1 MSRRRLPLV
10 PANHTA
16 AGPAPRQPARPL
28 VAARP
33 PRVLLI
39 AHNHPSL
46 HPGGTEI
53 FAHELFG
60 GLKAA
65 GAECLFLACTN
76 DTHRAPRPGT
86 GFQTLGRSADEVLL
100 WAGHFDHFH
109 QSQIDLHGLVPD
121 LSNLLRAFR
130 PDVVHV
136 HHTLLLGV
144 EMLFLIRRVC
154 PDAKI
159 VYTLHDYYPICAND
173 GQMVTPPRGEGG
185 ARALCSKA
193 SPDACHRC
201 FPDRPADQ
209 FLLREKH
216 IKAMFGLVDRFLA
229 PSRFLRD
236 RYVAWGLDPARIEV
250 MANSRPSVEPA
261 PARDLAPGAVRDAFA
276 YFGNLNPF
284 KGVTV
289 ALDAVARMAWQGLSP
304 SLAVHGGSLY
314 QAPEFRQRVA
324 DGFEATRGLASAH
337 GPYRPQEMPA
347 LMAAADWVVM
357 PSIWWENAPLV
368 IQEAFQHRRP
378 VIVSGIGGM
387 AEAVRDGVDGL
398 HVRPNDPADLARV
411 MTRAMTDPD
420 LWERLSA
427 NIPAVRPTEEAA
439 SLHLALYGELLSP
452 TSATLAPAALIQGNR
467 TR

>member
-1 MSRRRLPLV
+1 MSRR
-10 PANHTA
+10 PA
-16 AGPAPRQPARPL
+16 
-28 VAARP
+28 

-65 GAECLFLACTN
+65 GAEALFLACTN
-76 DTHRAPRPGT
+76 HTHRERRPGT

-130 PDVVHV
+130 PDIVHV

-154 PDAKI
+154 PAAKI

-173 GQMVTPPRGEGG
+173 GQMVTTGRH
-185 ARALCSKA
+185 ALCRAA

-236 RYVAWGLDPARIEV
+236 RYIAWGIAPDRIDV
-250 MANSRPSVEPA
+250 MENSRPAAEPA
-261 PARDLAPGAVRDAFA
+261 PHRALPDGGRRDAFA
-276 YFGNLNPF
+276 YFGNLNPY
-284 KGVTV
+284 KGITV
-289 ALDAVARMAWQGLSP
+289 ALDAVARLARQGHGLS
-304 SLAVHGGSLY
+304 LDVHGG
-314 QAPEFRQRVA
+314 APFQTDAFQERVA
-324 DGFEATRGLASAH
+324 DGFTATQGLAVPH
-337 GPYRPQEMPA
+337 GPYRREEMPG

-368 IQEAFQHRRP
+368 IGEAFQHRRP
-378 VIVSGIGGM
+378 VICSGIGGM

-398 HVRPNDPADLARV
+398 HVRAGDAADLARV
-411 MTRAMTDPD
+411 MTRAMTEPG

-427 NIPAVRPTEEAA
+427 NIPPVPTTEEVAARHIILYDELTMGGAGTRAA
-439 SLHLALYGELLSP
+439 SLTAASLTTQNLTAGS
-452 TSATLAPAALIQGNR
+452 TSR
-467 TR
+467 

>member
-1 MSRRRLPLV
+1 M
-10 PANHTA
+10 
-16 AGPAPRQPARPL
+16 
-28 VAARP
+28 
-33 PRVLLI
+33 LI

-76 DTHRAPRPGT
+76 DTHRTPRPGT

-130 PDVVHV
+130 PDIVHI

-173 GQMVTPPRGEGG
+173 GQMVTTDNRKGADREGG
-185 ARALCSKA
+185 NRALCDRA
-193 SPDACHRC
+193 TPDACHRC

-216 IKAMFGLVDRFLA
+216 IKAMFGLVDRFLS

-236 RYVAWGLDPARIEV
+236 RYVAWGLNPDRIEV
-250 MANSRPSVEPA
+250 MANSRPAVAAA
-261 PARDLAPGAVRDAFA
+261 PVREIASGGRRDAFA

-289 ALDAVARMAWQGLSP
+289 ALDAVARMARQGLDPALS
-304 SLAVHGGSLY
+304 VHGGSLF
-314 QAPEFRQRVA
+314 QSAEFRQRVSE
-324 DGFEATRGLASAH
+324 GFEAARGFATGH
-337 GPYRPQEMPA
+337 GPYRFQDMPA
-347 LMAAADWVVM
+347 LMAAADWVLV
-357 PSIWWENAPLV
+357 PSVWWENAPLV

-378 VIVSGIGGM
+378 VICSGIGGM

-398 HVRPNDPADLARV
+398 HVRPGDAADLARV
-411 MTRAMTDPD
+411 MTRAMTEPG

-427 NIPAVRPTEEAA
+427 NIPAVRPTEDAA
-439 SLHLALYGELLSP
+439 ALHLALYGELLAGP
-452 TSATLAPAALIQGNR
+452 TPVQSASAISAPAFSMGNR

>member
-1 MSRRRLPLV
+1 M
-10 PANHTA
+10 
-16 AGPAPRQPARPL
+16 
-28 VAARP
+28 VADLP

-130 PDVVHV
+130 PDIVHV

-250 MANSRPSVEPA
+250 IGNSRPAVEPA
-261 PARDLAPGAVRDAFA
+261 PTRDLAAGAARDAFA

-289 ALDAVARMAWQGLSP
+289 ALDAVTRMARQGFFP

-314 QAPEFRQRVA
+314 QTPEFRQRVA
-324 DGFEATRGLASAH
+324 DGFEATRGLATAH

-411 MTRAMTDPD
+411 MTRAMTEPG

-427 NIPAVRPTEEAA
+427 NIPAVRRTEEAA
-439 SLHLALYGELLSP
+439 SLHLALYDELLSP
-452 TSATLAPAALIQGNR
+452 TPTALIQGNR
-467 TR
+467 NR